1 MSVPVGPQVAL
12 PVMSTIQQGV
22 KVMRVK
28 DLVQQ
33 GLVLSLAIGLTACG
47 QGLTGASTG
56 TGGASLGGGTV
67 ADIQFDKIEADA
79 AAAELALNEAQA
91 ALDNVIK
98 DGRINIS
105 GTSESL
111 EAMSLT
117 GIAEKLEKVLNQ
129 LYDKIT
135 LPVQKA
141 KDVINKARAQIV
153 AALAKLDPANPLHQS
168 MIAKLQEMM
177 ARLDGVEARMGG
189 VYDLLATKVD
199 LLIAAVDKL
208 IDRLDTGNPLLL
220 IPMME
225 LQEVRDVI
233 VDFRDKLAN
242 T

>member
-1 MSVPVGPQVAL
+1 MRNSLHPIPKLIAL
-12 PVMSTIQQGV
+12 AALLELAPLLACAQQEP
-22 KVMRVK
+22 
-28 DLVQQ
+28 
-33 GLVLSLAIGLTACG
+33 SLAYQKQNPETAA
-47 QGLTGASTG
+47 QGTRQSDKR
-56 TGGASLGGGTV
+56 SLSELLFALESAYQV
-67 ADIQFDKIEADA
+67 SFNYDDDAVRDIS
-79 AAAELALNEAQA
+79 LNENFSW
-91 ALDNVIK
+91 DK
-98 DGRINIS
+98 R
-105 GTSESL
+105 
-111 EAMSLT
+111 
-117 GIAEKLEKVLNQ
+117 EKLEKVLNQ

-168 MIAKLQEMM
+168 AIAKLQEMM
-177 ARLDGVEARMGG
+177 ARLDGVETRMGG

-233 VDFRDKLAN
+233 ADFRDKLAN